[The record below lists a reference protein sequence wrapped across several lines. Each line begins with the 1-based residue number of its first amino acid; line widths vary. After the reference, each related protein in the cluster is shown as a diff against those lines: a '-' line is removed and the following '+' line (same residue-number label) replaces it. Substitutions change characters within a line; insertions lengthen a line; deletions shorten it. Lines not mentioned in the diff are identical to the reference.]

1 MLPQSQ
7 FSARSDATLLHE
19 PAAAEAASPCCARR
33 AGAGGGRLQSMPDIL
48 KDPAEAAVGTTTS
61 QPGSGAKLPSS
72 TSVPQ
77 ISQLQGCVHDS
88 LCHTLDLDKA
98 SKTCVKY
105 RVALAYDVSL
115 L

>member
-1 MLPQSQ
+1 
-7 FSARSDATLLHE
+7 
-19 PAAAEAASPCCARR
+19 
-33 AGAGGGRLQSMPDIL
+33 MPDIL
-48 KDPAEAAVGTTTS
+48 RDPAQAAAAETTNAATS
-61 QPGSGAKLPSS
+61 QLVGSGAKLPSS

-88 LCHTLDLDKA
+88 LCLTLDLDKA